1 MKKPVRKADMLKIV
15 EEKYKN
21 GFLQILTRASLNME
35 LVIGVDLKETDFT
48 KHSYTLISKM
58 DLPNTGRLR
67 HGRGF
72 PTTGLLM
79 KLLAVI
85 FMKGNSATEETVW
98 EFVYRMGVYA
108 GRSHF
113 IFGEPQK
120 LITQHLVQLKYLSTG
135 RGPTMIL
142 CATISYGDPETTQKP
157 AR

>member
-1 MKKPVRKADMLKIV
+1 
-15 EEKYKN
+15 
-21 GFLQILTRASLNME
+21 
-35 LVIGVDLKETDFT
+35 
-48 KHSYTLISKM
+48 M
-58 DLPNTGRLR
+58 DLPNTGRLS

-108 GRSHF
+108 ARSHF
-113 IFGEPQK
+113 IFGEPEK

-142 CATISYGDPETTQKP
+142 CATNSYGVPEPTQKP